1 MKAVILTIGTEILMG
16 EMLDTNSTYLANE
29 LPKLGII
36 LKKTISIG
44 DVLEDIQNIII
55 QELHASDI
63 IITTGGMG
71 PTSDDLT
78 REAIAGYCGERMT
91 VDEKQLRTLK
101 DLFKNRGQQMPLT
114 NIKQA
119 SLIPSAVA
127 VPNSRGTAPGWLVK
141 KDKKVI
147 VALPG
152 PPAELI
158 SMWNEYIVPSLK
170 SLDDS
175 EVFVTRNI
183 KSFGISEGELDE
195 KFSHLF
201 GLENPFLGIY
211 SKQDG
216 IHLRI
221 IAHSENHEEARK
233 LIYPIEEEIVQS
245 IGASIWGFDDDTPA
259 LKLMCLLEEKKL
271 QLNVWEGFTDGLI
284 AHNLSEAGQT
294 YRFRFQSFVPTESH
308 GSFLDKENIFPE
320 TKDPFVM
327 LESTH
332 ELEEGESTLAIIN
345 VTYGVLSINHH
356 TRFKEITTRTK
367 QRMAN
372 HAILKTIELINS
384 LD

>member
-16 EMLDTNSTYLANE
+16 EMLDTNSIYLANE
-29 LPKLGII
+29 LPKLGIT

-44 DVLEDIQNIII
+44 DELEELQTTIT
-55 QELHASDI
+55 QELHDSDI

-78 REAIAGYCGERMT
+78 RESIAGYCGEKMS
-91 VDEKQLRTLK
+91 VDEEQLRTLK
-101 DLFKNRGQQMPLT
+101 ELFKNRGQQMPST

-127 VPNSRGTAPGWLVK
+127 IPNSRGTAPGWMVK

-152 PPAELI
+152 PPAELMN
-158 SMWNEYIVPSLK
+158 MWNKYIVPSLK
-170 SLDDS
+170 SLDAS

-183 KSFGISEGELDE
+183 KSFGISEGELDG

-201 GLENPFLGIY
+201 GLGNPFLGIY

-221 IAHSENHEEARK
+221 IAHSKTHKKARK
-233 LIYPIEEEIVQS
+233 LIAPIEEEIVHS

-259 LKLMCLLEEKKL
+259 IKLMCLLEEKKL
-271 QLNVWEGFTDGLI
+271 QLNIWESFTNGLI
-284 AHNLSEAGQT
+284 AHNLSEAGQN
-294 YRFRFQSFVPTESH
+294 YRFRFQSFVPSESN
-308 GSFLDKENIFPE
+308 GSFVDKENVFPK
-320 TKDPFVM
+320 TDDPFVM

-332 ELEEGESTLAIIN
+332 VLEEEGSTLAIIN
-345 VTYGVLSINHH
+345 VRYGDLSISHQ
-356 TRFKEITTRTK
+356 TRFRDISTRIR

-384 LD
+384 

>member
-16 EMLDTNSTYLANE
+16 EMLDTNSVYLASE
-29 LPKLGII
+29 LPKLGIS

-44 DVLEDIQNIII
+44 DVLEDIQNIID

-78 REAIAGYCGERMT
+78 REAIAGYCGEKMT

-101 DLFKNRGQQMPLT
+101 QLFKNRGQQMPST

-119 SLIPSAVA
+119 CLIPSAVA
-127 VPNSRGTAPGWLVK
+127 IPNSHGTAPGWLVK
-141 KDKKVI
+141 KNEKII

-152 PPAELI
+152 PPAELT
-158 SMWNEYIVPSLK
+158 SMWHGHIVPSLK
-170 SLDDS
+170 SLS
-175 EVFVTRNI
+175 GGEVFVTRNI

-221 IAHSENHEEARK
+221 ISHSKNNEEAQK
-233 LIYPIEEEIVQS
+233 LIDPLEKEIVQS
-245 IGASIWGFDDDTPA
+245 IGDSIWGFDDDTPA
-259 LKLMCLLEEKKL
+259 LKLMWLLEEKKL
-271 QLNVWEGFTDGLI
+271 QLNIWEGFTKGLI
-284 AHNLSEAGQT
+284 AHSLSEAEKS
-294 YRFRFQSFVPTESH
+294 YPSRFQSFVPTESH
-308 GSFLDKENIFPE
+308 SLNADKKNVFLE
-320 TKDPFVM
+320 TTDPFVM
-327 LESTH
+327 LESKH
-332 ELEEGESTLAIIN
+332 ELEEQGNTLATVE
-345 VTYGVLSINHH
+345 VTYGDLSISHH
-356 TRFKEITTRTK
+356 ARFREITTRIR

-372 HAILKTIELINS
+372 QAILKTIELIN
-384 LD
+384 D

>member
-1 MKAVILTIGTEILMG
+1 MKAVILTIGTELLMG
-16 EMLDTNSTYLANE
+16 EMLDTNSVYLANE
-29 LPKLGII
+29 LPKLGIT

-44 DVLEDIQNIII
+44 DELEDIQTTIT
-55 QELHASDI
+55 QELHDSDI

-78 REAIAGYCGERMT
+78 RESIARYCGEKMS
-91 VDEKQLRTLK
+91 VDEEQLRTLK
-101 DLFKNRGQQMPLT
+101 ELFKNRGQQMPST

-127 VPNSRGTAPGWLVK
+127 IPNSRGTAPGWMVK
-141 KDKKVI
+141 KDEKVI

-152 PPAELI
+152 PPAELMN
-158 SMWNEYIVPSLK
+158 MWNKYIVPSLK
-170 SLDDS
+170 SLDAS

-183 KSFGISEGELDE
+183 KSFGISEGELDG

-201 GLENPFLGIY
+201 GLGNPFLGIY

-221 IAHSENHEEARK
+221 IAHSKTHKKARK
-233 LIYPIEEEIVQS
+233 LIAPIEEEIVHS

-259 LKLMCLLEEKKL
+259 IKLMCLLEEKKL
-271 QLNVWEGFTDGLI
+271 QLNIWESFTNGLI
-284 AHNLSEAGQT
+284 AHNLSEAGQN
-294 YRFRFQSFVPTESH
+294 YRFRFQSFVPSESN
-308 GSFLDKENIFPE
+308 GSFVDKENVFPK
-320 TKDPFVM
+320 TNDPFVM

-332 ELEEGESTLAIIN
+332 VLEEEGSTLAIIN
-345 VTYGVLSINHH
+345 VTYGDLSISHQ
-356 TRFKEITTRTK
+356 TRFRDISTRIR

-384 LD
+384 

>member
-1 MKAVILTIGTEILMG
+1 MKAVILTIGTELLMG
-16 EMLDTNSTYLANE
+16 EMLDTNSVYLANE
-29 LPKLGII
+29 LPKLGIT

-44 DVLEDIQNIII
+44 DELEDIQTTIT
-55 QELHASDI
+55 QELQDSDI

-78 REAIAGYCGERMT
+78 RESIAGYCGEKMS
-91 VDEKQLRTLK
+91 VDEEQLRTLK
-101 DLFKNRGQQMPLT
+101 ELFKNRGQQMPST

-127 VPNSRGTAPGWLVK
+127 IPNSRGTAPGWMVK
-141 KDKKVI
+141 KDEKVI

-152 PPAELI
+152 PPAELMN
-158 SMWNEYIVPSLK
+158 MWNKYIVPSLK
-170 SLDDS
+170 SLDAS

-183 KSFGISEGELDE
+183 KSFGISEGELDG

-201 GLENPFLGIY
+201 GLGNPFLGIY

-221 IAHSENHEEARK
+221 IAHSKTHKKARK
-233 LIYPIEEEIVQS
+233 LIAPIEEEIVHS

-259 LKLMCLLEEKKL
+259 IKLMCLLEEKKL
-271 QLNVWEGFTDGLI
+271 QLNIWESFTNGLI
-284 AHNLSEAGQT
+284 AHNLSEAGQN
-294 YRFRFQSFVPTESH
+294 YRFRFQSFVPSESN
-308 GSFLDKENIFPE
+308 GSFVDKENVFPK
-320 TKDPFVM
+320 TNDPFVM

-332 ELEEGESTLAIIN
+332 VLEEEGSTLAIIN
-345 VTYGVLSINHH
+345 VTYGDLSISHQ
-356 TRFKEITTRTK
+356 TRFRDISTRIR

-384 LD
+384 